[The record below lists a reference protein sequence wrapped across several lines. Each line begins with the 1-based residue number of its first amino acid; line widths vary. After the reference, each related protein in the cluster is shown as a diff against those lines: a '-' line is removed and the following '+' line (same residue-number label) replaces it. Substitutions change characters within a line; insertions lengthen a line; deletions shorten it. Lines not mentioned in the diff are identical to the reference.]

1 MMTRTRDH
9 DFSQGPLLK
18 KFVMFSLPILAMN
31 MLQLL
36 FNAVDMIVA
45 GRFVGHR
52 ALGAV
57 GASGAQVRRRF
68 LAEAVILGVLG
79 SLVGVAAG
87 IGLAALAAA

>member
-18 KFVMFSLPILAMN
+18 KFVIFSLPILAMN

-57 GASGAQVRRRF
+57 GASG
-68 LAEAVILGVLG
+68 LARTNGKHQCVL
-79 SLVGVAAG
+79 
-87 IGLAALAAA
+87 